1 MKRLIAILLVLNI
14 ICLLLCG
21 CDSTNNSSDISS
33 DTVLYQDGD
42 DVVDKTDYYK
52 LIYNKNTSMYKYE
65 IYNIYGKV
73 IDSDSIVKKPH
84 ITLVDDNVVW
94 LWVQAG
100 TGHLTRWT
108 YFYDVISGEKSPVY
122 YGMTDCY
129 DKYVLNVTDNAVNV
143 SEMFSGNRREMF
155 YDFEKGLAEDVIESI
170 TSAKFVDNGY
180 SVEVEYLSAEGTP
193 EIQTFDFK
201 CDLQMRLTEE
211 IDRARSVEFE
221 TAFSTA
227 DMAYVNQKYADMWQ
241 DVANKYYEKIMN
253 YNGIIQPSENY
264 YTSDD
269 LHTFVS
275 NMKNNWEQ
283 YYKIESENYL
293 KTLQTIYQ
301 CGTVTGTIISSY
313 HYNMQK
319 EWALR
324 IVDIYEQLY

>member
-1 MKRLIAILLVLNI
+1 MKRIVAVWLAISLLLAF
-14 ICLLLCG
+14 LCG
-21 CDSTNNSSDISS
+21 CDNTKNSSDLLS
-33 DTVLYQDGD
+33 DTVSHQDGEI
-42 DVVDKTDYYK
+42 VVDKTDYYK
-52 LIYNKNTSMYKYE
+52 LICKNNTNMYMYE
-65 IYNIYGKV
+65 IYNIDGD
-73 IDSDSIVKKPH
+73 IIESDTINKKPH

-94 LWVQAG
+94 LWVQTG

-122 YGMTDCY
+122 YGMTDCC
-129 DKYVLNVTDNAVNV
+129 DKYVLNVTDTAVNV

-155 YDFEKGLAEDVIESI
+155 YDFEKGLADDVIESI
-170 TSAKFVDNGY
+170 TSAKFVDDGY
-180 SVEVEYLSAEGTP
+180 SVEVEYLSAEGTF
-193 EIQTFDFK
+193 EIQTFDFT
-201 CDLQMRLTEE
+201 CDLQIRLTKE
-211 IDRARSVEFE
+211 IDEARSVELE
-221 TAFSTA
+221 TAISTA
-227 DMAYVNQKYADMWQ
+227 DMVYVNQKYADMWQ
-241 DVANKYYEKIMN
+241 DVANKYYEKIVN
-253 YNGIIQPSENY
+253 YNGIIQPSDNY

-301 CGTVTGTIISSY
+301 GGTVTGTIISGY

-324 IVDIYEQLY
+324 VVDIYEQLY

>member
-1 MKRLIAILLVLNI
+1 MKRLVAVWLAISLLLAF
-14 ICLLLCG
+14 LCG
-21 CDSTNNSSDISS
+21 CDNTNNSSDLLS
-33 DTVLYQDGD
+33 DTVSHQDGET
-42 DVVDKTDYYK
+42 VVDKTDYYK
-52 LIYNKNTSMYKYE
+52 LIYNNNTNMYMYE
-65 IYNIYGKV
+65 IYNIDGD
-73 IDSDSIVKKPH
+73 IIESDTINKKPH
-84 ITLVDDNVVW
+84 ITLVGDNVVW

-122 YGMTDCY
+122 YGMTDCC

-155 YDFEKGLAEDVIESI
+155 YDFEKGLADDVIESI
-170 TSAKFVDNGY
+170 TSAKFVDDGY
-180 SVEVEYLSAEGTP
+180 SVEVEYLSAEGTF
-193 EIQTFDFK
+193 EIQTLDFT
-201 CDLQMRLTEE
+201 CDLQIRLTKE
-211 IDRARSVEFE
+211 IDEARSVELE
-221 TAFSTA
+221 TAISTA
-227 DMAYVNQKYADMWQ
+227 DMVYVNQKYADMWQ

-253 YNGIIQPSENY
+253 YNGIIQPSDNY

-275 NMKNNWEQ
+275 TMKNNWEQ

-293 KTLQTIYQ
+293 KTLQAIYQ
-301 CGTVTGTIISSY
+301 GGTVTSTIISSY